1 MALCLILT
9 SLLTACRN
17 SSDIWND
24 TSSLPTPTPEKV
36 LSDQFTMV
44 LHDAESSY
52 DPTMEVGEEMQG
64 LMSLSIESLFSL
76 DDQQRPVPSLC
87 SEYSSSEE
95 GMVWTFRIRQDILF
109 HDGTPLDAH
118 KVAACLDELRDSA
131 SWNWIFRYFASYEA
145 TADDELTIR
154 AQEGSNG
161 YALLYAMTFPVYLR
175 GDHIYGTGP
184 YRLVQERYTNT
195 LVRNGYW
202 WQDAYDAVVSVPGI
216 DLVPTASPTDV
227 RDDFEYGVTSVVC
240 TDPNSAAYVDY
251 HCDYELWNC
260 STTIMDY
267 IGFNVYHGLFS
278 ITELRVA
285 LTNIIDRKSIA
296 TELYHGYAEAA
307 VLPASPLSSF
317 YDETL
322 AAQYDYDPEKFI

>member
-184 YRLVQERYTNT
+184 YRLVEYVKGSRMILERNDSWWRLAPSILRITVLVFSDYNRAQNYLSEGHAQLAYQSEIMFTGPKTNA
-195 LVRNGYW
+195 LHSR
-202 WQDAYDAVVSVPGI
+202 AY
-216 DLVPTASPTDV
+216 L
-227 RDDFEYGVTSVVC
+227 TSQM
-240 TDPNSAAYVDY
+240 
-251 HCDYELWNC
+251 E
-260 STTIMDY
+260 
-267 IGFNVYHGLFS
+267 
-278 ITELRVA
+278 
-285 LTNIIDRKSIA
+285 
-296 TELYHGYAEAA
+296 
-307 VLPASPLSSF
+307 
-317 YDETL
+317 
-322 AAQYDYDPEKFI
+322 